1 MKNIY
6 TDFSGFFKALKR
18 NSIKH
23 PLFVNKSYDLI
34 QNVNYWFCT
43 QKAVW
48 SYTVQED
55 VEISIIE
62 NRLEKMDNII
72 FSK

>member
-6 TDFSGFFKALKR
+6 TTFSEFFKAIKR

-23 PLFVNKSYDLI
+23 PLVVNKSYDLI

-48 SYTVQED
+48 SYTIQQD